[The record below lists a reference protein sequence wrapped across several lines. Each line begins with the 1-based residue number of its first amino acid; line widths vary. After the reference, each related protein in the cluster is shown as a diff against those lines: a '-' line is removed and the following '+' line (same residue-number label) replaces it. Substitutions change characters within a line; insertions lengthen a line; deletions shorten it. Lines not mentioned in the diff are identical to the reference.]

1 MCSGENWE
9 ERGVGRATFY
19 EPRKCLL
26 ASSQLRYAEIR
37 KKIVKCGTLNYISS
51 FGHHYGS

>member
-1 MCSGENWE
+1 MCVLAKTGKRE
-9 ERGVGRATFY
+9 ELVELLST

-37 KKIVKCGTLNYISS
+37 KKTEKCGTLLSLLPDLCIT
-51 FGHHYGS
+51 